1 MPRILVINPNSNES
15 VTDGLGASLAEI
27 AADID
32 CCTIE
37 DGPFGIESDDDVAAV
52 VPLIVNRVRS
62 CPDYD
67 AYVIACYS
75 DPGLAECRAVT
86 TRAVRGM
93 QESAIEAAMSCGGKF
108 GVLALSDQSIA
119 RHLDYIDTLG
129 CRDRLAG
136 ELPLGI
142 TVDQS
147 ANDPETLEKVVESG
161 RRLVDEFGAEAV
173 ILGCAGM
180 AGVREP
186 AQKKLP
192 VPLIEPAQA
201 AVSLALKSLESSD

>member
-15 VTDGLGASLAEI
+15 VTAGLRETLAGSD
-27 AADID
+27 AHVD

-37 DGPFGIESDDDVAAV
+37 AGPFGIESDNDVATV
-52 VPLIVNRVRS
+52 VPMVVDRVKS
-62 CPDYD
+62 SPGYD

-75 DPGLAECRAVT
+75 DPGLAECRALSS
-86 TRAVRGM
+86 RPVRGM
-93 QESAIEAAMSCGGKF
+93 QESAIETAMAHGGKF
-108 GVLALSDQSIA
+108 GVLALSHESIA
-119 RHLDYIDTLG
+119 RHLGYIESLG
-129 CRDRLAG
+129 LSEWLAG
-136 ELPLGI
+136 ELPLDI

-147 ANDPETLEKVVESG
+147 ANDPATLDKVVSTG
-161 RRLVDEFGAEAV
+161 LRLVDEFGAGSI

-180 AGVREP
+180 AGLQAR

-201 AVSLALKSLESSD
+201 AVVLAVKSLR